1 MLLAEPY
8 VHGWKDSRGAL
19 QPLEGV
25 MSIAK
30 RVQDGNEAYSR
41 HISRLLQ
48 EGNAY
53 IALQRQ
59 RAADLVAP
67 PALG

>member
-1 MLLAEPY
+1 
-8 VHGWKDSRGAL
+8 
-19 QPLEGV
+19 

-67 PALG
+67 PVLG